1 MADFA
6 MQTKDLGLWKRIV
19 KISGADKN
27 IKVLGK
33 QRILQACQ
41 TFQFEQVRDV

>member
-6 MQTKDLGLWKRIV
+6 MQTRDLGLWKRIV